1 LPEIDGIQA
10 AGPIWQKAMYMM
22 HETPEFAALLVGPDG
37 NPMPEEFPVPSDVEK
52 RTLCEATGHR
62 AGNGEEVQDWIVK
75 GQEPSLGCGEL
86 DEKET
91 DELTKALEQASKGNV
106 SWANGAIAS
115 INEYARAANRQGVSD
130 PDEEQEIEPIDDDD
144 EDEDEDQEARP
155 GDNEND
161 DQVIEPRG

>member
-1 LPEIDGIQA
+1 
-10 AGPIWQKAMYMM
+10 MM
-22 HETPEFAALLVGPDG
+22 HDTPEYAALLVGPDG
-37 NPMPEEFPVPSDVEK
+37 NALAEDFAVPSDVEK
-52 RTLCEATGHR
+52 RTLCSATGHR
-62 AGNGEEVQDWIVK
+62 AGNGEEVQDWVVD
-75 GQEPSLGCGEL
+75 GQEPSLGCGDL

-130 PDEEQEIEPIDDDD
+130 PDEEQEIEQID
-144 EDEDEDQEARP
+144 EENEGEETRP